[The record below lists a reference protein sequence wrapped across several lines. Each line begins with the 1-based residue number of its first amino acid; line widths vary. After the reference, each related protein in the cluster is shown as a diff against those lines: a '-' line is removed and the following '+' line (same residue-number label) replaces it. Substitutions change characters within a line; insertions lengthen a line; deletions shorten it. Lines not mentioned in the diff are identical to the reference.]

1 MKPRNTFSPGPN
13 TTAAERMGQGSSV
26 SFPKGNEN
34 KSLHPRLSPYHVACQ
49 APRAKQSDR

>member
-13 TTAAERMGQGSSV
+13 ATAAERMGQGPSV

-49 APRAKQSDR
+49 APRAK